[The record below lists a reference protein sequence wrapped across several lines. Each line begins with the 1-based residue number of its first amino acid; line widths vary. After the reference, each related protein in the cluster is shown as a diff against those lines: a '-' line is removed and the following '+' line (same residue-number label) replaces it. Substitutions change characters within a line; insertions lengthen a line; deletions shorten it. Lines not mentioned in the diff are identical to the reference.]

1 MHMNTTNSTVEGP
14 KADRFRRFMIFMQ
27 GFAASLR
34 HHPINKTEPGPA
46 ELHRMPDGN
55 AQSMRDELERLEVR
69 MAVVERVRRAQT
81 AQGKQR

>member
-1 MHMNTTNSTVEGP
+1 MDTPKPPTEGP
-14 KADRFRRFMIFMQ
+14 KADRFQRFMIFMQ

-34 HHPINKTEPGPA
+34 HHPVNKTEPGPA

-55 AQSMRDELERLEVR
+55 AHSMRDELERLEVR
-69 MAVVERVRRAQT
+69 MAVVERVRRAQA